1 MVNEF
6 EILKDVVNKL
16 NAAQINYML
25 SGSIAM
31 NYYSQPR
38 MTRDIDIVIEID
50 DTNLFYGLFKNEY
63 YINLNS
69 VKDAVLKHESFNI
82 IHLEELVKI
91 DFIVRK
97 DSEYRKREFERRISI
112 NLGGQQ
118 LFIVTIED
126 LILSKLHWAKESKS
140 ELQLND
146 VRKLLTEKVDMDYI
160 FKWAEKLEILDD
172 LKRLSN
178 EK

>member
-1 MVNEF
+1 
-6 EILKDVVNKL
+6 
-16 NAAQINYML
+16 
-25 SGSIAM
+25 
-31 NYYSQPR
+31 
-38 MTRDIDIVIEID
+38 MTQ
-50 DTNLFYGLFKNEY
+50 
-63 YINLNS
+63 YI
-69 VKDAVLKHESFNI
+69 
-82 IHLEELVKI
+82 
-91 DFIVRK
+91 RK
-97 DSEYRKREFERRISI
+97 DSEYRKREFERRIGI

-146 VRKLLTEKVDMDYI
+146 VKKLLTEKVDMDYI
-160 FKWAEKLEILDD
+160 IKWAEKLEILDD